1 MVSLSA
7 MVRPG
12 GTADGAASRPPHL
25 ITRARAP
32 SSQLQGAEETRPGR
46 GGREAAARAQPKFSP
61 GIKGRGEA
69 VPARAGRSGAGPGPG
84 PAGGSPRS
92 FPRSAGFGA
101 GPLRCL
107 FLTVGFGAGPLSA
120 FPLVWGLGPD
130 PPHPFPYCGVWGRT
144 PLSLPLSVG
153 FGAGPPS
160 SFPLVW
166 GLGPDPSH
174 PCPYCQVWGQ
184 L

>member
-61 GIKGRGEA
+61 GIKGRGAA
-69 VPARAGRSGAGPGPG
+69 VPARAGRSGAERGRDRDRPG
-84 PAGGSPRS
+84 
-92 FPRSAGFGA
+92 
-101 GPLRCL
+101 GPL
-107 FLTVGFGAGPLSA
+107 AA
-120 FPLVWGLGPD
+120 FPAALGSGPD
-130 PPHPFPYCGVWGRT
+130 PFAAS
-144 PLSLPLSVG
+144 SLLR
-153 FGAGPPS
+153 
-160 SFPLVW
+160 
-166 GLGPDPSH
+166 GLGPDPSQ
-174 PCPYCQVWGQ
+174 PSP
-184 L
+184 